1 MTEID
6 HHIPHRGFHMM
17 ADDERRKWQDPDVIL
32 REAGLKP
39 GDTFVDVGCGAGY
52 FTLPAVN
59 IVGKTGFIYGVDI
72 NETAINN
79 LKATADQ
86 RGVTNLKLL
95 VAEAEDT
102 VFCIAC
108 ADIVFFGIDLHDF
121 RDPAAVLENAQKMLK
136 PGGKLVDLDWKKI
149 PSPWGPPQNIRFDEA
164 KARSLI
170 ETAGYKVESVKSS
183 GPYHYLIVASRK

>member
-86 RGVTNLKLL
+86 RGITNLKLL

-170 ETAGYKVESVKSS
+170 ETAGYKVESVRSS